1 MFRLLWNC
9 DWSGLLYA
17 PTNNGWLQ
25 LFRYGFVVD
34 FGVYCILGWLGM
46 QYLLA
51 GIISFIAGF
60 AFNFLVS
67 RWMIFRSTASSKIDV
82 RELISV
88 LAISVIGLLL
98 TEALLFPGTDL
109 IGLDYRIAKIAASI
123 LVLFWNYAAR
133 KIFVYK

>member
-25 LFRYGFVVD
+25 LFRYGFVGGGALLLISV
-34 FGVYCILGWLGM
+34 FICILGWLGM

-98 TEALLFPGTDL
+98 TEALLL
-109 IGLDYRIAKIAASI
+109 QEQI
-123 LVLFWNYAAR
+123 
-133 KIFVYK
+133 